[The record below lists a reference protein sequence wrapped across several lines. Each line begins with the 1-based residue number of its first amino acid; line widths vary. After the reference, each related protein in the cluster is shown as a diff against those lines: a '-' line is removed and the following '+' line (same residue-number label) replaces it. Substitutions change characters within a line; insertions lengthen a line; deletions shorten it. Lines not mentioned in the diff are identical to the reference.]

1 MYATT
6 TNQLIE
12 FIKKNP
18 KEMPSTFL
26 MDSSF
31 ASYCYD
37 KRTIKWL
44 KSAFNRDA
52 DPIDCEKWDI
62 SRSEW
67 KENIAMALVAKKA
80 SIARIELAQK

>member
-6 TNQLIE
+6 ANQLTELIN
-12 FIKKNP
+12 KNP
-18 KEMPSTFL
+18 DQMPSTFL

-37 KRTIKWL
+37 KKSIQWL

-52 DPIDCEKWDI
+52 EPLDCEKWNI

-67 KENIAMALVAKKA
+67 KENIEMALIAKKA
-80 SIARIELAQK
+80 SQKSQ

>member
-1 MYATT
+1 MYASTA
-6 TNQLIE
+6 NQLDE
-12 FIKKNP
+12 LIKENP
-18 KEMPSTFL
+18 DDMPATFL

-37 KRTIKWL
+37 KKTLKWL

-52 DPIDCEKWDI
+52 DSEDCEKWYL

-67 KENIAMALVAKKA
+67 KENIEMALIAKKA
-80 SIARIELAQK
+80 SMKNK

>member
-6 TNQLIE
+6 ANQLSNL
-12 FIKKNP
+12 IKEDP
-18 KEMPSTFL
+18 EAMPSSFL

-37 KRTIKWL
+37 KRTVKWL

-52 DPIDCEKWDI
+52 DPDDCEKWNI
-62 SRSEW
+62 TRFEW
-67 KENIAMALVAKKA
+67 KENIEMALIAK
-80 SIARIELAQK
+80 IADQKHKS